1 MKLTGPESSFELDI
15 LDYEYS
21 DSQYFMDR
29 NWLLISLKTR
39 YKNKE
44 HTTTA
49 PMLSTWEIDLL
60 IKWMRSVVAQRQLS
74 PRLSF
79 VEPCLGFSNSPT
91 DTSKYSFGIKLD
103 QEAAPD
109 WYQDSTKPFWLSV
122 SPSNDELERAITDLE
137 GQLCRFPVRDR

>member
-21 DSQYFMDR
+21 DSKYFMDR

-39 YKNKE
+39 YQNKE
-44 HTTTA
+44 YTTTA
-49 PMLSTWEIDLL
+49 PLLSTWEIELL
-60 IKWMRSVVAQRQLS
+60 INWMRSVAAQRELS

-79 VEPCLGFSNSPT
+79 VEPCLGFSNS
-91 DTSKYSFGIKLD
+91 SQGLNGYAFGIKLD

-109 WYQDSTKPFWLSV
+109 WYNDNSKPFWLSV
-122 SPSNDELERAITDLE
+122 SPNDDELQRAIQDLE
-137 GQLCRFPVRDR
+137 GQLGRFPVRD

>member
-1 MKLTGPESSFELDI
+1 MKLTGPDSSFELDI

-39 YKNKE
+39 YKNKQC
-44 HTTTA
+44 TTTA
-49 PMLSTWEIDLL
+49 PLLSTWEIELL
-60 IKWMRSVVAQRQLS
+60 IKWMRSIASQRQLS

-79 VEPCLGFSNSPT
+79 VEPCLGFSNSST
-91 DTSKYSFGIKLD
+91 DVSKYSFGIKLD

-109 WYQDSTKPFWLSV
+109 WYTDSTKPFWLSV
-122 SPSNDELERAITDLE
+122 SPNDDELQHAITDLE
-137 GQLCRFPVRDR
+137 KQLNLFPVRD

>member
-1 MKLTGPESSFELDI
+1 MKLTGPDSSFELDI

-39 YKNKE
+39 YQNKE
-44 HTTTA
+44 YTTTA
-49 PMLSTWEIDLL
+49 PLLSTWEIELL
-60 IKWMRSVVAQRQLS
+60 INWMRSVASQRQLS

-79 VEPCLGFSNSPT
+79 VEPCLGFS
-91 DTSKYSFGIKLD
+91 TSSSGLSGYSFGIKLD

-109 WYQDSTKPFWLSV
+109 WYSDQTKPFWLPV
-122 SPSNDELERAITDLE
+122 SPNDDELTRAITDLE
-137 GQLCRFPVRDR
+137 GQLGRFPVRD